1 MSVNK
6 VNQVNNCLILNLD
19 TRRDLW
25 EKLESFREKWKKY
38 NKTLERISGVNYK
51 NKNNVLI
58 ELIKTNRLNLNG
70 LGFRNEKESFLGEL
84 GCFMGHYNCWKYIV
98 DNKLKNCLILED
110 GIEFLRDD
118 FENMTMSNKLD
129 ILFLNEEMTLDFSG
143 KSLVGY
149 GTQGYIL
156 TQSGAE
162 KLLKIC
168 YTLFLPIDLQIRHL
182 CNINELKYNVVK
194 GAFVKR
200 DNNRASS
207 IENKNIN
214 DQLNLNAKQNPDSII
229 DRIFKNLLTKNIN
242 LDDCL

>member
-19 TRRDLW
+19 TRKDLW

-70 LGFRNEKESFLGEL
+70 LGFRNEKESFFGEL

-129 ILFLNEEMTLDFSG
+129 ILFLN
-143 KSLVGY
+143 
-149 GTQGYIL
+149 
-156 TQSGAE
+156 
-162 KLLKIC
+162 
-168 YTLFLPIDLQIRHL
+168 
-182 CNINELKYNVVK
+182 
-194 GAFVKR
+194 
-200 DNNRASS
+200 
-207 IENKNIN
+207 
-214 DQLNLNAKQNPDSII
+214 
-229 DRIFKNLLTKNIN
+229 
-242 LDDCL
+242 